1 VSRNPKSYRE
11 KLAPIFFEVASLN
24 REFETRFAEIQR
36 ECERKLASLG
46 PSATEQQR
54 SEVGILYRAK
64 VTYLD
69 GYIAF
74 KLQEVHKRYGH
85 SIAFNELS
93 YSYFDF
99 SNHADTDEG
108 NLQRLFEY
116 MHWER
121 HGESLRKTSQAV
133 DGGDIPA
140 LRRLHRTDEDRLRVF
155 AGKGPI
161 KKYQGDAVHRQFLE
175 LVLCFEVS
183 ALTEEERADC
193 ADDFCACGK
202 SHDPD
207 ALGKQFRRLKK
218 QLQTSAS
225 PETPQL

>member
-1 VSRNPKSYRE
+1 MRGNPKSYRE
-11 KLAPIFFEVASLN
+11 KLAPIFFDLAKLN
-24 REFETRFAEIQR
+24 DEFETRFAEIQR
-36 ECERKLASLG
+36 ECERRMCSLG

-54 SEVGILYRAK
+54 SEVGILYRAN

-74 KLQEVHKRYGH
+74 KLQEINERYGK
-85 SIAFNELS
+85 SVVFSELA

-99 SNHADTDEG
+99 SNHADTVEN
-108 NLQRLFEY
+108 NLERLFEY

-133 DGGDIPA
+133 EKGDIPA
-140 LRRLHRTDEDRLRVF
+140 LRRLHRTDEDRLRVL

-161 KKYQGDAVHRQFLE
+161 KKYQGDTVHRQFLE

-183 ALTEEERADC
+183 PLTEEERADC

-202 SHDPD
+202 SHDAD
-207 ALGKQFRRLKK
+207 ALDKQFRRLKK
-218 QLQTSAS
+218 QLQASAS
-225 PETPQL
+225 PETR